1 MGVLHLA
8 NKADALRRGFDDVD
22 IAKVEL
28 GAAKLAHALLSIER
42 LSYAHTS
49 QVLEGCFKALL
60 RLC

>member
-42 LSYAHTS
+42 LGYAHTS
-49 QVLEGCFKALL
+49 QVLEGCFL
-60 RLC
+60 RRY